1 MPEHRRQAF
10 ARIKRGA
17 HIVSTLGGMARRGR
31 DGGVI
36 SSSAEIRGN
45 RRHENVKPNLV
56 GRCAHTP
63 PSATSYR
70 KTSPHQSLRD
80 SFSSRRSRLAAHRL
94 HFREVARR
102 SRDGGVKFG
111 GMRAY
116 RPTLNV
122 CTKTYFTL
130 CSKIFCQASGTVS
143 PRRYAQALSCHCRQG
158 RLSFLKR
165 AEFYHMLLR
174 KARAC

>member
-1 MPEHRRQAF
+1 MPKHRRQAF

-17 HIVSTLGGMARRGR
+17 HIASTLGEVARRSR
-31 DGGVI
+31 DGGVKV
-36 SSSAEIRGN
+36 SSSLWKTPQSLSRQLPCRGAYTQMSAISN
-45 RRHENVKPNLV
+45 RKF
-56 GRCAHTP
+56 
-63 PSATSYR
+63 
-70 KTSPHQSLRD
+70 SPHQSLRD

-94 HFREVARR
+94 HFRGVARR
-102 SRDGGVKFG
+102 NRDRGVEFG

-116 RPTLNV
+116 RPTPNV

>member
-1 MPEHRRQAF
+1 MPKTEGF
-10 ARIKRGA
+10 
-17 HIVSTLGGMARRGR
+17 
-31 DGGVI
+31 I
-36 SSSAEIRGN
+36 SSSLWKTPQSLSRQLPCRGAYTQMSAISN
-45 RRHENVKPNLV
+45 RKL
-56 GRCAHTP
+56 
-63 PSATSYR
+63 
-70 KTSPHQSLRD
+70 SPHQSLRD
-80 SFSSRRSRLAAHRL
+80 SFSSRRSRLYAHIASAL
-94 HFREVARR
+94 GEAARR

-116 RPTLNV
+116 RPTPNV